1 MSLPIRIALPQAFDA
16 DVVIVGA
23 GPAGAA
29 AATHL
34 SRAGWRVILVD
45 RQRFPRDKVCGDFV
59 GPVALL
65 ELERLGVSR
74 REGYCE
80 SNIIRR
86 AALHADGKVLI
97 DRAIPALDGLP
108 DYGRCIPR
116 LVLDDW
122 IVAAARE
129 AGAQILERASVLGY
143 DVSPQ
148 AATLQLKTAD
158 GERTLTSR
166 LIIGADG
173 SSSTIARELR
183 GGPPPDAS
191 RIIAIRAYYEGDAG
205 PEDRADLYFAS
216 ESFPGYYW
224 LFPTGRG
231 MANVGVGMV
240 LETFP
245 PTTDHLRDLML
256 RLVERDPAL
265 GGRLSGAS
273 LMGKI
278 TGWPLSTYD
287 PSLPIVGERVML
299 CGDAAGFINP
309 LNGEGIQYALLSGR
323 WAAERAGVALTHD
336 ALTERDL
343 EPYSACVSR
352 ELRFDM
358 AFAGLIVECI
368 RNRHL
373 NALWLQLLRVIA
385 ARARVDNRYADIC
398 GAVLAGLVPSHRA
411 LTPHVIARTI
421 DQAIYSGVLAAGWT
435 ALRGPRHFLSG
446 ATHGAELVR
455 DAGLALGRD
464 PAGLLKWLIGV
475 VRQGGQLAV
484 EAALHGMRDEGSN
497 GDDHAPVR
505 IEIPV
510 PTDRVPPYTARFP
523 R

>member
-1 MSLPIRIALPQAFDA
+1 MSLPLRIALPQACDA

-86 AALHADGKVLI
+86 AARHADGKVLI

-122 IVAAARE
+122 IVAAAQE
-129 AGAQILERASVLGY
+129 AGAQILEQRKLGLRR
-143 DVSPQ
+143 PQ

-158 GERTLTSR
+158 GKRTLTSR

-231 MANVGVGMV
+231 MPCRRGNGPRD
-240 LETFP
+240 LP

-323 WAAERAGVALTHD
+323 WAAERAGVALTHY
-336 ALTERDL
+336 APRARLG
-343 EPYSACVSR
+343 PYAAVSR
-352 ELRFDM
+352 AALAWHSGSRRIICSAPQCALAAAPARDPR
-358 AFAGLIVECI
+358 ARGSTIVM
-368 RNRHL
+368 
-373 NALWLQLLRVIA
+373 QTSA
-385 ARARVDNRYADIC
+385 ARSRRTRAVAPGADTACARDRPGD
-398 GAVLAGLVPSHRA
+398 
-411 LTPHVIARTI
+411 
-421 DQAIYSGVLAAGWT
+421 YSGVLAGWT
-435 ALRGPRHFLSG
+435 ALRTQRFLSG
-446 ATHGAELVR
+446 RRMARSCATQACLR
-455 DAGLALGRD
+455 
-464 PAGLLKWLIGV
+464 P
-475 VRQGGQLAV
+475 
-484 EAALHGMRDEGSN
+484 
-497 GDDHAPVR
+497 
-505 IEIPV
+505 
-510 PTDRVPPYTARFP
+510 
-523 R
+523 